1 MIRNTSCAAWR
12 LLYDTLLAHGITPG
26 TVAFT
31 RTGKPY
37 FEDAPIHFSLSHSR
51 GVCAVSIA
59 DVPTGVD
66 VELCRASYPVH
77 LVERSLSD
85 NEKRVFQGDF
95 TGIWCR
101 KEALAKMTG
110 EGITGYPA
118 GLDTETAA
126 CVFQEERLT
135 VHNARYVLAAA
146 FESTGIGQQSDGPG
160 ASHK

>member
-1 MIRNTSCAAWR
+1 MIRNTSCAAWH

-146 FESTGIGQQSDGPG
+146 FERTGIGQQSDGPG